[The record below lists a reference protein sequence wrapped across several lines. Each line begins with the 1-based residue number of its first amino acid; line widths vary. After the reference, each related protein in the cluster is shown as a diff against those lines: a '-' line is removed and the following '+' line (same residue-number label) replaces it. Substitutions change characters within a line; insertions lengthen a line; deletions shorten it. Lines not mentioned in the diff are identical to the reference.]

1 MLVLYII
8 LVKEGYLVMLYI
20 IPVFPPIIFINSI
33 VCFVAAFYVAHLIWP
48 CPCRTSDTAYNW
60 RPMWGKVKKN

>member
-33 VCFVAAFYVAHLIWP
+33 VCFVAAFYVAHLISNHYGGP
-48 CPCRTSDTAYNW
+48 QH
-60 RPMWGKVKKN
+60 